1 MHNEGIAKGDKFKFV
16 GYADTFIQHSTFCIP
31 YYKEFIMVHIATL
44 PLGVYQTNCYLCWG
58 EGSESVLV
66 IDPGYNPE
74 TVLAEVSRLGK
85 TVAAILLTH
94 GHFDHVGGVK
104 EIAAET
110 DCPVY
115 LHENE
120 LSQPPTMTAGPL
132 YYTHTYGEGDRL
144 TLANL
149 TLQVLHTPGHTPGS
163 VCLLC
168 ENTLFSGDTLF
179 MGSCGRTD
187 FPGGSIAQMGKSLA
201 RLAEL
206 PGDLRVLSGHGPE
219 TTLNMERKYNPYMS
233 R

>member
-1 MHNEGIAKGDKFKFV
+1 
-16 GYADTFIQHSTFCIP
+16 
-31 YYKEFIMVHIATL
+31 MVNVKIL
-44 PLGVYQTNCYLCWG
+44 PLGAYQTNCYLVWG
-58 EGSESVLV
+58 EGSDSVIV
-66 IDPGYNPE
+66 IDPGYTPE
-74 TVLAEVSRLGK
+74 TVLSEVARLGK
-85 TVAAILLTH
+85 TVGAVLLTH

-132 YYTHTYGEGDRL
+132 YYTHTYGEGDVL

-149 TLQVLHTPGHTPGS
+149 NFRILHTPGHTPGS

-168 ENTLFSGDTLF
+168 EDTLFSGDTLF

-187 FPGGSIAQMGKSLA
+187 FPGGDTAQMRASLT
-201 RLAEL
+201 RLANL
-206 PGDLRVLSGHGPE
+206 PGDYRVLSGHGPE
-219 TTLNMERKYNPYMS
+219 STLNIERKYNPYIG